1 MEEVF
6 GALEY
11 GSPEESGLWSLIC
24 FGHTF
29 LNSLRIACFRLDI
42 LPLKAS
48 TTKCLAALS
57 PRTIMGEG
65 VVKESVSMSVSFP
78 LVIERLIWI

>member
-6 GALEY
+6 WTREY

-24 FGHTF
+24 FGHAF
-29 LNSLRIACFRLDI
+29 LSSLRIACFRLDI
-42 LPLKAS
+42 LPLKAY

-57 PRTIMGEG
+57 PRTIRGEG
-65 VVKESVSMSVSFP
+65 VVKESVYMSVGFP